1 MPPTTTT
8 DFAEFERRRTT
19 VPGAEID
26 YVVAGDGAPV
36 VLLHGFP
43 QTRAM
48 WRDIAPALTATRT
61 VVVPDLRGYG
71 ASSVPP
77 SEPDHAQASFRA
89 MGDDI
94 VAVMRELGHERFAV
108 VGHDRGARVT
118 HRLALDHPDKVERAA
133 VLDIL
138 PTLTMYECADERFA
152 RSYWHWF
159 FLIQPAPLPEAML
172 SGAIE
177 QFLRTQFRGAVES
190 GAVSGE
196 AFAAYLAAAR
206 DPETV
211 RGWCEDYRAAASI
224 DLEHDRADRDAG
236 RRVACPLLALWGTRN
251 PVWTQYADFL
261 AIWREHAPDVRGEG
275 LDCGHFIPEEEPLG
289 TVELL
294 TAFLGPAA

>member
-1 MPPTTTT
+1 MPETARKNFH
-8 DFAEFERRRTT
+8 DFERRRTS

-26 YVVAGDGAPV
+26 YLVAGDGPPV

-43 QTRAM
+43 QTRVM
-48 WRDIAPALTATRT
+48 WRDIAPVLAGTRT

-77 SEPDHAQASFRA
+77 SAPDHAQASFRA
-89 MGDDI
+89 MADDV
-94 VAVMRELGHERFAV
+94 VAVMGELGHERFAV

-118 HRLALDHPDKVERAA
+118 HRLALDHPEAVERAA

-138 PTLTMYECADERFA
+138 PTLTMYERADQRFA

-177 QFLRTQFRGAVES
+177 QFLCTQFGGVQRS
-190 GAVSGE
+190 GAVSEE
-196 AFAAYLAAAR
+196 AFAAYLAAGR
-206 DPETV
+206 DPEVV
-211 RGWCEDYRAAASI
+211 RGWCEDYRAAGSI

-236 RRVACPLLALWGTRN
+236 RRVTCPLLALWGTRN
-251 PVWTQYADFL
+251 PVWEQYRDVL
-261 AIWREHAPDVRGEG
+261 AVWREHAADVRGEG
-275 LDCGHFIPEEEPLG
+275 LDCGHFIPEEEPAKTL
-289 TVELL
+289 ELL
-294 TAFLGPAA
+294 RTFLGAT

>member
-1 MPPTTTT
+1 MAGTARQNL
-8 DFAEFERRRTT
+8 DDFERRRTSIA
-19 VPGAEID
+19 GAEID
-26 YVVAGDGAPV
+26 YLVAGNGAPV

-48 WRDIAPALTATRT
+48 WRHVAPALAETRT

-77 SEPDHAQASFRA
+77 SSPDHAQASFRA
-89 MGDDI
+89 MADDV
-94 VAVMRELGHERFAV
+94 VAVMRGLGHERFAV

-118 HRLALDHPDKVERAA
+118 HRLALDHPDAVERAA

-138 PTLTMYECADERFA
+138 PTLTMYESADMRFA
-152 RSYWHWF
+152 RLYWHWF
-159 FLIQPAPLPEAML
+159 FLIQPAPVPEAML

-177 QFLRTQFRGAVES
+177 QFLRTQLGGVLRS

-206 DPETV
+206 NPETV

-236 RRVACPLLALWGTRN
+236 RLVACPLLALWGTRN
-251 PVWTQYADFL
+251 PVWEQYPDFL
-261 AIWREHAPDVRGEG
+261 AIWREHAPAVGGEA
-275 LDCGHFIPEEEPLG
+275 LDCGHFIPEEEPATTL
-289 TVELL
+289 ELL
-294 TAFLGPAA
+294 SAFLGSA